1 MTMWPHTVISMPP
14 RGVDM
19 VDGIPVVLKDGIMYS
34 FQSGTVPIRLGTYSS
49 NVAKWEISE
58 SLTEWLNT
66 YQANLSPRT
75 RKA

>member
-1 MTMWPHTVISMPP
+1 MTMSPDTNYGMPP
-14 RGVDM
+14 RGVDI

-34 FQSGTVPIRLGTYSS
+34 FQSGTTPIRLGTYSS
-49 NVAKWEISE
+49 NVAKWETSE
-58 SLTEWLNT
+58 SLTEWLKT